1 MSSRENNECRKVTAF
16 LLPLLRKG
24 AKYTNSTPYVIDR
37 KQRVQEGNSTPSPI
51 AEEGY
56 KVHQQ
61 HSICHLSIT

>member
-1 MSSRENNECRKVTAF
+1 MLKREDNGCK
-16 LLPLLRKG
+16 KG